1 MWPSTK
7 PLPDDYVFLPRAASR
22 DFAMKQLA
30 KQFEIVL
37 EISHLK
43 YSTTNEARNL
53 YSLRHSCIMYRLL
66 FGRGIDTLTLARNAR
81 TSPEMI
87 DRFYAAPLQGEM
99 NVAMLQSKSR
109 PRPWELH
116 RGL

>member
-43 YSTTNEARNL
+43 
-53 YSLRHSCIMYRLL
+53 
-66 FGRGIDTLTLARNAR
+66 
-81 TSPEMI
+81 
-87 DRFYAAPLQGEM
+87 
-99 NVAMLQSKSR
+99 
-109 PRPWELH
+109 
-116 RGL
+116 

>member
-1 MWPSTK
+1 M
-7 PLPDDYVFLPRAASR
+7 
-22 DFAMKQLA
+22 
-30 KQFEIVL
+30 L
-37 EISHLK
+37 EITHLK
-43 YSTTNEARNL
+43 LSTTNETRTL

-66 FGRGIDTLTLARNAR
+66 FGRGIDTLTLARNAQ

-87 DRFYAAPLQGEM
+87 DRSYAATLQGKM
-99 NVAMLQSKSR
+99 NVAMVQSKSR